1 MRFEYVVNFMPKM
14 RKDENY
20 EEKSIMY
27 DIGGD
32 YDAINNGISNCKTLV
47 AQ

>member
-1 MRFEYVVNFMPKM
+1 MFVLLDEVNTNLG
-14 RKDENY
+14 DENY

-27 DIGGD
+27 GFSSD
-32 YDAINNGISNCKTLV
+32 YAANNNGIGNGKTLV

>member
-27 DIGGD
+27 GIDSNDTANNHSIG
-32 YDAINNGISNCKTLV
+32 NCKTLV